1 MSFFNFL
8 LGQKKSNE
16 SYNAIDKDLLSKKER
31 LIKFNS
37 VLGDYADKVYQR
49 WSSSK
54 TEEERGK
61 FIEISFGLNR
71 FLYELDVDLQ
81 SKTYSEGV
89 IKECE
94 DFEKQLEAIF

>member
-16 SYNAIDKDLLSKKER
+16 SYNTIDKDLLLKKER
-31 LIKFNS
+31 LIKFYD
-37 VLGDYADKVYQR
+37 VLGDYADKVHQR
-49 WSSSK
+49 WSLSK

-71 FLYELDVDLQ
+71 FLYELNTDLQ
-81 SKTYSEGV
+81 NKNYSEGT

-94 DFEKQLEAIF
+94 NFEKQLQSLF